1 MLTFEKLNL
10 VRLIA
15 FWRCC
20 LNRLKFS
27 KISSLLNFLCER
39 TIELTFQKFDLLRLA
54 ALNAAVS
61 GASHSAA
68 SVEKSTLAC
77 VWERGRDSV
86 CVCVREK
93 TRVFVLLFF
102 LCTLT
107 FCSFGGI
114 TGSYLCVCVCVRG
127 IVCVCV

>member
-27 KISSLLNFLCER
+27 KISSRLNFLCER

-86 CVCVREK
+86 CVCERENESVYA
-93 TRVFVLLFF
+93 TLLSVYHHI
-102 LCTLT
+102 LQLRWN
-107 FCSFGGI
+107 
-114 TGSYLCVCVCVRG
+114 YWLLPVCVCVCKRNS
-127 IVCVCV
+127 VCV